1 MDVKNKVVVI
11 TGAARGLGEAMA
23 LGLADKGARL
33 ALVDLDTEGLENTR
47 RQCQQKGVEAR
58 TYPVNIANEDAVVG
72 LFDDVVGDF
81 GALHGLVNNAGITR
95 DSMLVKAKDGKIV
108 SKMSLAQWQAVI
120 DVNLTAVFLCG
131 REAAARMIE
140 LGVDEG
146 VIVNISSIAR
156 AGNFGQSNYSAAKAG
171 VAAMATTW
179 AKELARYNIRAAAIA
194 PGVIETEMVRQM
206 PAEVLNQMKRVVPLA
221 RMGTPGH
228 IAQTLEFILE
238 NDYVSGRV
246 FEIDGAF
253 RI

>member
-1 MDVKNKVVVI
+1 MDIQDKVIVI

-33 ALVDLDTEGLENTR
+33 ALVDLDSEGLENTR